1 MLKLKNRTVF
11 NSLYELD
18 ATCFTKDNSSI
29 APAGTTLP
37 YGVLGGTVAMLSDDY
52 EVAPATGADGTV
64 AVGLFVNDA
73 NGNPFDNAP
82 AVASNK
88 IALACKLASVEV
100 DIYAADITTQISVGA
115 KLYSDADGYLTAVES
130 ANEQVIGIVTKAPTA
145 SDPLLGLEL
154 SI

>member
-18 ATCFTKDNSSI
+18 ATCFTKDNSTI
-29 APAGTTLP
+29 APEGATLP

-64 AVGLFVNDA
+64 AIGLFVNDA
-73 NGNPFDNAP
+73 NGSPFDNAP

-88 IALACKLASVEV
+88 LAIACKLASVEV
-100 DIYAADITTQISVGA
+100 DVYAATVTTSIAVGT
-115 KLYSDADGYLTAVES
+115 KLYSDDNGYLTTEAS
-130 ANEQVIGIVTKAPTA
+130 ANAQVIGIATKAPTA
-145 SDPLLGLEL
+145 SDPFLGLEL